1 MQRSRNDWRA
11 YIQLKMT
18 RHSAST
24 VLCRVVRQIAPGHWK
39 FNRKLTK
46 VVESRRKR
54 DSVVLEEAHP
64 TSERKTMQVIH
75 DTWAS
80 LWTRCANSYAKPM
93 LWQELCQRPCCQAS
107 ALATAQK
114 VKHVFLTEVLQAR
127 LKNCTPIPATPA
139 AQSV

>member
-1 MQRSRNDWRA
+1 
-11 YIQLKMT
+11 MT
-18 RHSAST
+18 RNSAST

-93 LWQELCQRPCCQAS
+93 LWQELCERPCCQAR

-114 VKHVFLTEVLQAR
+114 VKHVFLTEVLQAC